1 MRMCADDN
9 YKNKILKFL
18 KTADMDIEDIEVEK
32 EDFDPSKLPEDMP
45 AEIREDIIKE
55 MKGKEVIKEAKFYH
69 LDNFGK
75 KVSLDFDDE
84 SDGTQKLFSFIGPWI
99 DSLENGNVL
108 LIDELHD
115 NFHPLMV
122 KFMVDMFHNKDMN
135 KSDAQLIFTTHET
148 SVLNQDTFRR
158 DQIWFCEKKNRATTL
173 YPLTDFSPR
182 KGVEDLEKGYLS
194 GRYGAL
200 PFFQDISMAMGK

>member
-1 MRMCADDN
+1 
-9 YKNKILKFL
+9 
-18 KTADMDIEDIEVEK
+18 
-32 EDFDPSKLPEDMP
+32 MP

-69 LDNFGK
+69 LDNYGK
-75 KVSLDFDDE
+75 KVALDFDDE
-84 SDGTQKLFSFIGPWI
+84 SDGTQKLFAFIGPWI

-122 KFMVDMFHNKDMN
+122 KFLIEMFHNKDMN

-158 DQIWFCEKKNRATTL
+158 DQIWFCEKQNRATKL